1 MIVRAF
7 VSGPE
12 REALLAKA
20 LAHMSRGE
28 LAPNASGPGR
38 YFAKADEAPGVYVD
52 PLLAALTHRCER
64 CLRTAGMAFDGG
76 LGRIIS
82 LIMPGGFIH
91 RHRDAYHEGVPGHRP
106 GSEHLRCN
114 IVVSFPH
121 PSAAPVI
128 DGEALQLDEARA
140 AHSRPYAP
148 ALSAAHH
155 MPGPRPPRAPTNLAL
170 RTQGDLWAFFAS
182 RCDHQTE
189 PLAGTAP
196 RVVYGFGWAVPT
208 DHVIRAPPD
217 DWRDDSYERLEN
229 RRVRT

>member
-76 LGRIIS
+76 LGRIMS
-82 LIMPGGFIH
+82 CVAGKQ
-91 RHRDAYHEGVPGHRP
+91 VV
-106 GSEHLRCN
+106 EHQ
-114 IVVSFPH
+114 PH
-121 PSAAPVI
+121 HYNHPHHHYPLPPPPPS
-128 DGEALQLDEARA
+128 Q
-140 AHSRPYAP
+140 
-148 ALSAAHH
+148 
-155 MPGPRPPRAPTNLAL
+155 
-170 RTQGDLWAFFAS
+170 
-182 RCDHQTE
+182 
-189 PLAGTAP
+189 
-196 RVVYGFGWAVPT
+196 
-208 DHVIRAPPD
+208 
-217 DWRDDSYERLEN
+217 
-229 RRVRT
+229 

>member
-28 LAPNASGPGR
+28 LTPNASGPGR
-38 YFAKADEAPGVYVD
+38 YFAKADEAPGLYVD

-106 GSEHLRCN
+106 GSDHLRCN

-128 DGEALQLDEARA
+128 DGEALQLDEARRPPCRPTPHTRPQHRPSHVWPTPTACADQPCA
-140 AHSRPYAP
+140 AHAGRPVG
-148 ALSAAHH
+148 LL
-155 MPGPRPPRAPTNLAL
+155 RLAL
-170 RTQGDLWAFFAS
+170 RSPDGAS
-182 RCDHQTE
+182 RRQ
-189 PLAGTAP
+189 
-196 RVVYGFGWAVPT
+196 
-208 DHVIRAPPD
+208 RAA
-217 DWRDDSYERLEN
+217 RRL
-229 RRVRT
+229 RVRLGRAYRPRHPSAAR

>member
-140 AHSRPYAP
+140 AHSRPCTRPQCRPSYAWSTP
-148 ALSAAHH
+148 TARADQSCAAHA
-155 MPGPRPPRAPTNLAL
+155 GRPVGLLRLAL
-170 RTQGDLWAFFAS
+170 RSSNGAS
-182 RCDHQTE
+182 RRHRAARRLWVRLGSADRPHR
-189 PLAGTAP
+189 P
-196 RVVYGFGWAVPT
+196 RAA
-208 DHVIRAPPD
+208 R
-217 DWRDDSYERLEN
+217 
-229 RRVRT
+229 